1 MGRSAVFSAVEQA
14 KCSASVFRLHYLPAI
29 AAGVDGGGQTE
40 NMMQRQVAIDNRVVE
55 PIRSTAFGSRRA
67 KGNKMFFIFNQ
78 R

>member
-1 MGRSAVFSAVEQA
+1 
-14 KCSASVFRLHYLPAI
+14 